1 MPQKLGAFFDF
12 LAKSI
17 FTLVISATFDTIFDW
32 QKIIFWKK
40 CSIRIVPLLL
50 LDKPNRAVF
59 ENSSLLCVKNKV
71 LSGFLSVFQ
80 IFDLVKNRVYK

>member
-1 MPQKLGAFFDF
+1 
-12 LAKSI
+12 
-17 FTLVISATFDTIFDW
+17 VISATFDTIFDW

-59 ENSSLLCVKNKV
+59 ENSSFSCLKN
-71 LSGFLSVFQ
+71 
-80 IFDLVKNRVYK
+80 